1 MVEIGNVRRR
11 RKSYCQ
17 IKTLM
22 TVFSASPAICFFC
35 AWVGEASALE
45 ESSSSETAVVWGWVA
60 LTVICDAFLV
70 ENERENVIETLT
82 LT

>member
-22 TVFSASPAICFFC
+22 TVFSCKS
-35 AWVGEASALE
+35 
-45 ESSSSETAVVWGWVA
+45 
-60 LTVICDAFLV
+60 
-70 ENERENVIETLT
+70 NVILDTDLA
-82 LT
+82 